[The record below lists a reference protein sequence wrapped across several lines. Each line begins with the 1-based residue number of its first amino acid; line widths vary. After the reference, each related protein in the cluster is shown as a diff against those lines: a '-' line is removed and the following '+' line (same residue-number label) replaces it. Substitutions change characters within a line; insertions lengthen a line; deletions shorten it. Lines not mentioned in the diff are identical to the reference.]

1 MLPGLN
7 NKISLQMERP
17 FGGVLHDYSLR
28 IDVFRRIIKF
38 SVNLMFFSRIG
49 ATLESYNWYR
59 LLYILIR
66 VTSNILCCNEK
77 KLIHAFHHCAIIEN
91 LSLKSLSKPHD
102 MVQIDGHIAL
112 LCKFQDVLS
121 AIIAAGRGIK
131 DHIGTVF
138 DQ

>member
-1 MLPGLN
+1 MLTDLN
-7 NKISLQMERP
+7 NKNDPSERNARSEG
-17 FGGVLHDYSLR
+17 FCMITRCRYMSFADLELGQLL
-28 IDVFRRIIKF
+28 
-38 SVNLMFFSRIG
+38 NLP
-49 ATLESYNWYR
+49 NWYR
-59 LLYILIR
+59 LLYVLIR